1 MTKLT
6 KLKNSEYHYLIDCE
20 VEREL
25 HPHHDDNSIV
35 VFEYTTN
42 IMEIVNELML
52 NKIPFSHYI
61 SPDVEL
67 SYLII
72 DIEMQYNTSQC
83 KRSTKRNIYLSQI
96 KLDEYK
102 IIYM

>member
-35 VFEYTTN
+35 VFEYTSN
-42 IMEIVNELML
+42 VVKIINELVT
-52 NKIPFSHYI
+52 NKIQFSHYI

-72 DIEMQYNTSQC
+72 DIEMQYSTTQC
-83 KRSTKRNIYLSQI
+83 KITTKQNIYFSQGQFD
-96 KLDEYK
+96 K
-102 IIYM
+102 

>member
-1 MTKLT
+1 MNIKIKVMTKLT

-25 HPHHDDNSIV
+25 HPHHKDNSIV
-35 VFEYTTN
+35 VFEYTSN
-42 IMEIVNELML
+42 VVEIINELVT
-52 NKIPFSHYI
+52 NKIQFSHYI

-72 DIEMQYNTSQC
+72 DIEM
-83 KRSTKRNIYLSQI
+83 
-96 KLDEYK
+96 
-102 IIYM
+102 

>member
-1 MTKLT
+1 MTKIIHLP
-6 KLKNSEYHYLIDCE
+6 KLSNSEYHYLIDCE

-35 VFEYTTN
+35 VFEYTSN
-42 IMEIVNELML
+42 VKEIMIELL
-52 NKIPFSHYI
+52 NNKIPFSHHI

-72 DIEMQYNTSQC
+72 DIES
-83 KRSTKRNIYLSQI
+83 
-96 KLDEYK
+96 
-102 IIYM
+102 

>member
-35 VFEYTTN
+35 VFEYTSN
-42 IMEIVNELML
+42 VVEIINELVT
-52 NKIPFSHYI
+52 NKIQFSHYI

-72 DIEMQYNTSQC
+72 DIEMQY
-83 KRSTKRNIYLSQI
+83 STTKLKITTKQNIYLTQC
-96 KLDEYK
+96 
-102 IIYM
+102 

>member
-35 VFEYTTN
+35 VFEYTSN
-42 IMEIVNELML
+42 VVEIINELVT
-52 NKIPFSHYI
+52 NKIQFSHYI

-72 DIEMQYNTSQC
+72 DIEMQYSTPQC
-83 KRSTKRNIYLSQI
+83 KITTKQSIYFTQCQ
-96 KLDEYK
+96 LDE
-102 IIYM
+102 

>member
-35 VFEYTTN
+35 VFEYTSN
-42 IMEIVNELML
+42 VVKIINELVT
-52 NKIPFSHYI
+52 NKIQFSHYI

-72 DIEMQYNTSQC
+72 DIEMQYSTTQC
-83 KRSTKRNIYLSQI
+83 KITTKQNIYFTQHKNDVS
-96 KLDEYK
+96 K
-102 IIYM
+102 IL

>member
-35 VFEYTTN
+35 VFEYTSN
-42 IMEIVNELML
+42 VVEIINELVT
-52 NKIPFSHYI
+52 NKIQFSHYI

-72 DIEMQYNTSQC
+72 DIEMQYSTTKLKITTKQNIYFTQC
-83 KRSTKRNIYLSQI
+83 KNV
-96 KLDEYK
+96 
-102 IIYM
+102 

>member
-20 VEREL
+20 VEKEL

-35 VFEYTTN
+35 VFEYTSN
-42 IMEIVNELML
+42 VVEIINELVT
-52 NKIPFSHYI
+52 NKIQFSHYI

-72 DIEMQYNTSQC
+72 DIEMQYSTSQC
-83 KRSTKRNIYLSQI
+83 KITTKQNIYLTQC
-96 KLDEYK
+96 KFDK
-102 IIYM
+102 

>member
-35 VFEYTTN
+35 VFEYTSN
-42 IMEIVNELML
+42 VVEIINELVT
-52 NKIPFSHYI
+52 NKIQFSHYI

-72 DIEMQYNTSQC
+72 DKEMQYSTPQC
-83 KRSTKRNIYLSQI
+83 KITTKRNIYLTQCQ
-96 KLDEYK
+96 LDK
-102 IIYM
+102 